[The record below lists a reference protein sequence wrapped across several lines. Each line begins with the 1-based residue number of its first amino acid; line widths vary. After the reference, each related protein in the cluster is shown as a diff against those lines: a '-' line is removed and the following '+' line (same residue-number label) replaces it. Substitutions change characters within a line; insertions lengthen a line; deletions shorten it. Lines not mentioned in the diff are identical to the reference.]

1 MVRRGVGVG
10 IRVVV
15 WGGGDGV
22 DLGGASGLQENDGW
36 ATREWSIGREWVV
49 ASG

>member
-15 WGGGDGV
+15 GRGGGV
-22 DLGGASGLQENDGW
+22 DLGGAAGLQENDGW
-36 ATREWSIGREWVV
+36 ATREWTIGREWVV